1 MRPDDFTAE
10 QVPHLLQLERGW
22 AFVPPPLP
30 PSALELTREI
40 TLRDGDARG
49 AIGELVGEA
58 RRIETS
64 LLVNPLRRREAVLSN
79 VIEGT
84 YTQVED
90 VLLGEVLAEDA
101 DPSPETTEVLRTS
114 DAISLGQY
122 WLEQGRPLSPALLRD
137 IHGELMRHGR
147 GARRNPG
154 EFRKVQVFIGNPGE
168 PLTDA
173 RFVPP
178 PPALVEPAIDAMFD
192 FIGRGP
198 SFGPLI
204 DAALVHYQ
212 FEAIHPFE
220 DGNGRLG
227 RALIALQLM
236 SVGILTK
243 PILYLGAFFAA
254 HREMYIEL
262 LNQVSKRGAWQPW
275 IEFFLDGVISE
286 ARDSIRRLEDVHQL
300 AHRYRQLARAQ
311 TRSTTPALA
320 VEFALDRVYVSVPD
334 VMKATGTSAPT
345 SKAAIDVLAG
355 IGMLVPGPRVSG
367 RQYWVAREVIDRLY
381 RL

>member
-1 MRPDDFTAE
+1 MRPEDFSQE
-10 QVPHLLQLERGW
+10 QAPHLMEIDRGW

-30 PSALELTREI
+30 PADLELTREI
-40 TLRDGDARG
+40 AMADGNARG

-58 RRIETS
+58 RRIEAS
-64 LLVNPLRRREAVLSN
+64 LLVNPLRRREALLSN

-122 WLEQGRPLSPALLRD
+122 WLEQGRELSPALVRE

-147 GARRNPG
+147 GAGRHPG
-154 EFRKVQVFIGNPGE
+154 EFRKVQVFIGNAGE
-168 PLTDA
+168 KLEDA

-178 PPALVEPAIDAMFD
+178 PASFVEPAMESLFRFIDT
-192 FIGRGP
+192 GP

-236 SVGILTK
+236 AAGVLPK

-254 HREMYIEL
+254 NRDTYIAL
-262 LNQVSKRGAWQPW
+262 LNNVSRRGAWQPW
-275 IEFFLDGVISE
+275 IEFFLEGVTTE
-286 ARDSIRRLEDVHQL
+286 ARDSIRRLEDVHEL
-300 AHRYRQLARAQ
+300 AQQYRQLARSQ
-311 TRSTTPALA
+311 TRSNIPALA
-320 VEFALDRVYVSVPD
+320 VEFALDRVFVSVPD
-334 VMKATGTSAPT
+334 IMEATGTTDPT
-345 SKAAIDVLAG
+345 SRAAIDVLVK
-355 IGMLVPGPRVSG
+355 IGMLVPGPRVRG
-367 RQYWVAREVIDRLY
+367 RQYWVANEVIDRLY
-381 RL
+381 KR